1 MRRIW
6 QTPPKTDCSPNL
18 IDDRCRIVLLVLC
31 RKAFAFIEDEV
42 VGLDLRPAALLGLR
56 DGGDEI
62 GTTSFLDDRL
72 RGLPVRI
79 EFPVPSRRLVRRV
92 QYRVIEEWIGFWHE

>member
-1 MRRIW
+1 MHDPSHPIGERVRDAISG
-6 QTPPKTDCSPNL
+6 CVESAILVSP
-18 IDDRCRIVLLVLC
+18 
-31 RKAFAFIEDEV
+31 FYQ
-42 VGLDLRPAALLGLR
+42 
-56 DGGDEI
+56 DEI
-62 GTTSFLDDRL
+62 GATPFLDDRL